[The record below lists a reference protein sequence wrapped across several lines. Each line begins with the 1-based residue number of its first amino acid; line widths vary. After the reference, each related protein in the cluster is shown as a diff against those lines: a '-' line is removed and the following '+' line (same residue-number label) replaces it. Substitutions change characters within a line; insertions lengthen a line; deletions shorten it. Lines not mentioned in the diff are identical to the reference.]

1 MSSVAPEDALR
12 QGLPV
17 RDDPTQ
23 TPSQRQPHGPAERPA
38 DRPVVVSLAD
48 RAVAS
53 DTRWL
58 RRLGRRLLI
67 LDAVL
72 VTLAIGIALGWVF
85 GPGYKAISITSEV
98 ANIRPTSYLV
108 LGPALAL
115 AWVLFLLIIRTY
127 DGRILGVGGDEYRR
141 VVRASMYFWGLV
153 AVVCY
158 MNRFQ
163 FSRLAFGLSFMI
175 GTALLLLGRWAA
187 RKVLHQARRR
197 SSRWS
202 HRVLVVGGREEVE
215 DLVAELEREPYAGLK
230 VVGAC
235 MPPGDAVAGASV
247 PVVGS
252 LTSVP
257 EAVTRLGVDTV
268 AVTASRGLTSGVLKR
283 LGWDLEG
290 AGVDLVVA
298 PALTDVAGPRVH
310 VRPVSGLQLLYVE
323 QPEFTGPTRVVK
335 EAFDRITA
343 AVALIAISPVLVLI
357 AAAIRL
363 TSQGPVIFRQ
373 VRVGREGAMFT
384 VYKFRTM
391 VCNAEEMLPDVADV
405 NHGNGLLFKRH
416 DDPRVTA
423 VGRFLRR
430 FSLDELPQLV
440 NVLLGDMSMV
450 GPRPALQSETEQYGR
465 ATSRRLLVKPGITGL
480 WQVSGRSDLSWEDSV
495 RLDLYYV
502 ENWSFAGDIQILWKT
517 LHAVVSRRGA
527 Y

>member
-1 MSSVAPEDALR
+1 MTSVVPDRELSVDRGSASGQHPRLTSGFAPV
-12 QGLPV
+12 PY
-17 RDDPTQ
+17 P
-23 TPSQRQPHGPAERPA
+23 PS
-38 DRPVVVSLAD
+38 DV
-48 RAVAS
+48 
-53 DTRWL
+53 RWL
-58 RRLGRRLLI
+58 RRLSRRLAL
-67 LDAVL
+67 LDAVV
-72 VTLAIGIALGWVF
+72 VTGSIALALGIAF
-85 GPGYKAISITSEV
+85 GPTDPRISIVGELE
-98 ANIRPTSYLV
+98 NLKPTSYLL
-108 LGPALAL
+108 LGPALAV
-115 AWVLFLLIIRTY
+115 AWSLSLHLTRTY
-127 DGRILGVGGDEYRR
+127 DRRILGVGGDEYRR
-141 VVRASMYFWGLV
+141 VARASVYFWGLV
-153 AVVCY
+153 AVASY
-158 MNRFQ
+158 MTRFE
-163 FSRLAFGLSFMI
+163 FSRLTLGLSFVL
-175 GTALLLLGRWAA
+175 GTVSLLLCRWIA

-197 SSRWS
+197 SSKWS
-202 HRVLVVGGREEVE
+202 HRVLAVGGRNEVE
-215 DLVAELEREPYAGLK
+215 ALVAELEREPYAGLK

-235 MPPGDAVAGASV
+235 MPPGDALHVTSV

-257 EAVTRLGVDTV
+257 EAVSRLGVDTV

-290 AGVDLVVA
+290 AGVELVVA

-323 QPEFTGPTRVVK
+323 QPEFSGPTRVMK
-335 EAFDRITA
+335 EAFDRVIGLLGLL
-343 AVALIAISPVLVLI
+343 VLGPLIVLI
-357 AAAIRL
+357 AAAVRL

-373 VRVGREGAMFT
+373 VRVGRDGAMFT
-384 VYKFRTM
+384 LYKFRTM
-391 VCNAEEMLPDVADV
+391 VCNAEEMLPDVTEV

-416 DDPRVTA
+416 DDPRVTS

-450 GPRPALQSETEQYGR
+450 GPRPALPSETEQYGR

>member
-1 MSSVAPEDALR
+1 MTSVAPDDD
-12 QGLPV
+12 V
-17 RDDPTQ
+17 RRADRAPTL
-23 TPSQRQPHGPAERPA
+23 E
-38 DRPVVVSLAD
+38 RPVVVPLPERSPADLA
-48 RAVAS
+48 AAS

-72 VTLAIGIALGWVF
+72 VTIAVAVALGYVF
-85 GPGYKAISITSEV
+85 GPSDKAISITSEM
-98 ANIRPTSYLV
+98 ANPRLTSYLV
-108 LGPALAL
+108 LGPVVAV
-115 AWVLFLLIIRTY
+115 AWPLFLLFTRTY

-141 VVRASMYFWGLV
+141 VIRASMYFWALV

-158 MNRFQ
+158 MTRFQ
-163 FSRLAFGLSFMI
+163 FSRLAFGLSFVI
-175 GTALLLLGRWAA
+175 GTALLLLGRWVA
-187 RKVLHQARRR
+187 RKVLHAARRR

-202 HRVLVVGGREEVE
+202 HRVLAVGGREEV
-215 DLVAELEREPYAGLK
+215 DALVAELEREPYAGLK

-235 MPPGDAVAGASV
+235 MPPGDAVQGCSV

-257 EAVTRLGVDTV
+257 DAVARLGVDTV

-283 LGWDLEG
+283 LGWDLES

-323 QPEFTGPTRVVK
+323 QPEFTGPARVVK
-335 EAFDRITA
+335 EAFDRLIA
-343 AVALIAISPVLVLI
+343 ALALVAISPVLILI
-357 AAAIRL
+357 TLAVRL
-363 TSQGPVIFRQ
+363 TSTGPVIFRQ
-373 VRVGREGAMFT
+373 VRVGRDGAMFT

-391 VCNAEEMLPDVADV
+391 VADAEHRLSDVWED
-405 NHGNGLLFKRH
+405 NEGNGVLFKMRE
-416 DDPRVTA
+416 DPRVTA

-430 FSLDELPQLV
+430 FSLDELPQLA
-440 NVLLGDMSMV
+440 NVLRGDMSMV
-450 GPRPALQSETEQYGR
+450 GPRPALPSETEQYGR

-517 LHAVVSRRGA
+517 LHAVISRRGA

>member
-1 MSSVAPEDALR
+1 MTSVVPEGDLR
-12 QGLPV
+12 
-17 RDDPTQ
+17 RATH
-23 TPSQRQPHGPAERPA
+23 TRSE
-38 DRPVVVSLAD
+38 DRPVVLSLAE

-58 RRLGRRLLI
+58 RRLGRRLLL
-67 LDAVL
+67 LDAL
-72 VTLAIGIALGWVF
+72 LITAAIGLALGYVF
-85 GPGYKAISITSEV
+85 GPSYKAISITSELG
-98 ANIRPTSYLV
+98 NLRPTSYLV
-108 LGPALAL
+108 LGPALAV
-115 AWVLFLLIIRTY
+115 AWTLFLLFTRTY

-141 VVRASMYFWGLV
+141 VLRASVYFWALV
-153 AVVCY
+153 SVVCY

-163 FSRLAFGLSFMI
+163 FSRLALGLSFTI
-175 GTALLLLGRWAA
+175 GTGLLLLGRWGA
-187 RKVLHQARRR
+187 RKVLHRARRR
-197 SSRWS
+197 SSKWS
-202 HRVLVVGGREEVE
+202 HRVLAVGGREEV
-215 DLVAELEREPYAGLK
+215 DALVAELEREPYAGLK

-235 MPPGDAVAGASV
+235 MPPGDAVQGCSV

-335 EAFDRITA
+335 EAFDRFTA
-343 AVALIAISPVLVLI
+343 ALALVTISPFLLLVALAVK
-357 AAAIRL
+357 L
-363 TSQGPVIFRQ
+363 TSSGPVIFRQ
-373 VRVGREGAMFT
+373 VRVGRDGAMFT

-391 VCNAEEMLPDVADV
+391 VVDAERRLDELWEDNDGDGV
-405 NHGNGLLFKRH
+405 LFKLR
-416 DDPRVTA
+416 DDPRVTP

-450 GPRPALQSETEQYGR
+450 GPRPALPSETEQYGR

-517 LHAVVSRRGA
+517 LHAVISRRGA

>member
-1 MSSVAPEDALR
+1 VTSVAPEDALR
-12 QGLPV
+12 QAAV
-17 RDDPTQ
+17 RTDL
-23 TPSQRQPHGPAERPA
+23 RPA
-38 DRPVVVSLAD
+38 DPQVVVSLAD

-58 RRLGRRLLI
+58 RRLGRRLFL
-67 LDAVL
+67 LDTIL
-72 VTLAIGIALGWVF
+72 VTVAIGLALAWVF
-85 GPGYKAISITSEV
+85 GPSNKAISITSEV
-98 ANIRPTSYLV
+98 ANPHPTSYLV

-115 AWVLFLLIIRTY
+115 AWALFLLFTRTH

-141 VVRASMYFWGLV
+141 VVRASMSFWALV

-158 MNRFQ
+158 MTRFQ
-163 FSRLAFGLSFMI
+163 FSRLAFGLSVVI
-175 GTALLLLGRWAA
+175 GTGLLLFGRWVA

-202 HRVLVVGGREEVE
+202 HRVLVVGGRDEVE
-215 DLVAELEREPYAGLK
+215 VLVAELEREPYAGLK
-230 VVGAC
+230 VVGVC
-235 MPPGDAVAGASV
+235 MPPGEAVAGAVAGTAV

-268 AVTASRGLTSGVLKR
+268 AITASRGLTSGVLKR

-323 QPEFTGPTRVVK
+323 QPEFTGPARVVK

-343 AVALIAISPVLVLI
+343 AAALLVISPVLILV
-357 AAAIRL
+357 AAAVRF
-363 TSQGPVIFRQ
+363 TSQGPVVFRQ
-373 VRVGREGAMFT
+373 VRVGRDGAMFT

-391 VCNAEEMLPDVADV
+391 LGNAEEMLHDVADV
-405 NHGNGLLFKRH
+405 NDANGPLFKRH
-416 DDPRVTA
+416 DDPRITP

-430 FSLDELPQLV
+430 FSLDELPQLA
-440 NVLLGDMSMV
+440 NVLLGDMSLV
-450 GPRPALQSETEQYGR
+450 GPRPALPRETEQYGR

-480 WQVSGRSDLSWEDSV
+480 WQISGRSDLSWEDSV

-517 LHAVVSRRGA
+517 LSAVVSSRGA